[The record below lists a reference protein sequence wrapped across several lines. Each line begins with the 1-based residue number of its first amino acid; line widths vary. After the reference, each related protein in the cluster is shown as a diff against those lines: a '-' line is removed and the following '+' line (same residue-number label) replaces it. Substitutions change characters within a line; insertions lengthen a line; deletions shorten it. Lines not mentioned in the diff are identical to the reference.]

1 MLEFSVIIPC
11 YNSAEVIR
19 ETIASLQAQSCKD
32 WEAICVDDGSTDK
45 TASVLLDIAR
55 QDPRIHVLTQKNAG
69 PSAARNLAARHSK
82 GQKLAFLDAD
92 DLWFPDKLENV
103 SKAFQVTPRAIAVFG
118 RIAFFRDT
126 DGSDFTTSSVR
137 PGPAM
142 ALDFMGENPSCTLS
156 NLSVN
161 RRAFLSS
168 GGFDETLR
176 YAEDLEWI
184 LRMIC
189 KGKTVIATN
198 ELHVRYRASESGLS
212 ADLEAMHSG
221 WQAAVAPARSLL
233 PKQLMARS
241 EATHLRY
248 LARRALRMK
257 QPPLVAID
265 LASRGMRASPLG
277 FLGGGYRGPLTFVGC
292 LISPLLPSPIRH
304 RIFA

>member
-1 MLEFSVIIPC
+1 MPEFSVIVPC
-11 YNSAEVIR
+11 YNCADVIR
-19 ETIASLQAQSCKD
+19 DTIASLQAQSCKN

-45 TASVLLDIAR
+45 TASILLDIAR

-69 PSAARNLAARHSK
+69 PSAARNLAACHAK

-92 DLWFPDKLENV
+92 DLWFTNKLAYV
-103 SKAFQVTPRAIAVFG
+103 SKAFQATPKAIAIFG
-118 RIAFFRDT
+118 RIAFFRDA
-126 DGSDFTTSSVR
+126 DGGDYTTSSVR
-137 PGPAM
+137 PGPAK
-142 ALDFMGENPSCTLS
+142 AADFMGENPSCTLS

-161 RRAFLSS
+161 RRAFLIS

-198 ELHVRYRASESGLS
+198 ELHVRYRASEGGLS

-221 WQAAVAPARSLL
+221 WRAAVAPAREQL
-233 PKQLMARS
+233 PKKLIARS

-257 QPPLVAID
+257 QPPRVAID
-265 LASRGMRASPLG
+265 LVSRGMRASPLG
-277 FLGGGYRGPLTFVGC
+277 FLGGGYRGPLTLLGC
-292 LISPLLPSPIRH
+292 LVAPLLPSPIRH